1 MLATFKIFRHNPE
14 TNSSRYD
21 RFELEVD
28 PMERILDVLERL
40 KGEHDSTL
48 TYRRSCAHGVCGSDG
63 MKINGVHSLACQV
76 LIRDQKDAVI
86 TIDPL
91 PGFAPIKDLA
101 VDMQPF
107 FRNLEAVTPW
117 QVDDGKPMPELE
129 RRVDDVHS
137 RRVEEASRCIQCG
150 CCTSSCPS
158 FWTNE
163 QYLGPAALV
172 KAFRYVFDPRDQG
185 NDQRREVIN
194 GERTGVWRC
203 HTIFNCAEA
212 CPKEIDT
219 TYHIQELKRW
229 LATGETGF

>member
-14 TNSSRYD
+14 TNASHYD
-21 RFELEVD
+21 RFQLEVD

-63 MKINGVHSLACQV
+63 MKINGVNSLACQV
-76 LIRDQKDAVI
+76 LIRDLKGATI
-86 TIDPL
+86 TLDPL
-91 PGFAPIKDLA
+91 PGFAPLKDLA

-107 FRNLEAVTPW
+107 YRNLEAVTPW
-117 QVDDGKPMPELE
+117 QVDSGAPMPALE

-185 NDQRREVIN
+185 NEQRRTVLN
-194 GERTGVWRC
+194 SERTGVWRC

-229 LATGETGF
+229 LATGETGY

>member
-14 TNSSRYD
+14 TNASHYD
-21 RFELEVD
+21 RFQLEVD

-63 MKINGVHSLACQV
+63 MKINGVNSLACQV
-76 LIRDQKDAVI
+76 LIRDLKGATI
-86 TIDPL
+86 TLDPL
-91 PGFAPIKDLA
+91 PGFAPLKDLA

-107 FRNLEAVTPW
+107 YRNLEAVTPW
-117 QVDDGKPMPELE
+117 QVDSGAPMPALE

-185 NDQRREVIN
+185 NEQRRTVLN

-229 LATGETGF
+229 LATGETGY